1 MAALLRDALGTVTK
15 TRKQIYVLN
24 VLMYAGAV
32 RSWRAPPKN
41 WKKYDFLA

>member
-1 MAALLRDALGTVTK
+1 MAALLRDVSGTVTK

-32 RSWRAPPKN
+32 RSRRAPPK
-41 WKKYDFLA
+41 KLEKI

>member
-1 MAALLRDALGTVTK
+1 MAALLRDVSGTVTK

-32 RSWRAPPKN
+32 RPPKN